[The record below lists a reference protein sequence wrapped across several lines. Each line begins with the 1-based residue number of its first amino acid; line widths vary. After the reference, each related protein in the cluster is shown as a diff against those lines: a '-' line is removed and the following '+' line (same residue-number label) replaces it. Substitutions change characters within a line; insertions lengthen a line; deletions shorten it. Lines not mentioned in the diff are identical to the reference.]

1 MLIRFKESVR
11 VRLWGKDL
19 HSFRRGEVHNV
30 ATAIAGVLLA
40 QGCAEP
46 VSRPPAYPRQMA
58 DPAAA

>member
-19 HSFRRGEVHNV
+19 HSFGRGEVHNV
-30 ATAIAGVLLA
+30 ATAIASVLLA

-46 VSRPPAYPRQMA
+46 VSRPPAHPHRMA